1 MAALRPLG
9 LATGEQ
15 GFNCDFHA
23 IRHHGDDTVL
33 ERHYVPRRFQRTIF
47 FAQDHAS
54 AEMGYAN
61 ADITKAERHVGAPA
75 GPRHAV
81 VSIPAGAACP

>member
-1 MAALRPLG
+1 
-9 LATGEQ
+9 
-15 GFNCDFHA
+15 
-23 IRHHGDDTVL
+23 
-33 ERHYVPRRFQRTIF
+33 
-47 FAQDHAS
+47 
-54 AEMGYAN
+54 MGYAN